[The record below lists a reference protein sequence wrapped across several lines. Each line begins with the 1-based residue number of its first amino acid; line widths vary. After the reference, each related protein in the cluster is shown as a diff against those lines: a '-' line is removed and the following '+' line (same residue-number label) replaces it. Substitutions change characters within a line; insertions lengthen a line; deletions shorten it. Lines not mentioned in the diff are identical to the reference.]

1 MPPIDD
7 RAQWNNNYLSGSAD
21 WVSFETTVSTSSGQI
36 ALAPG
41 YLQRKWTKD
50 GRNYFEYK
58 SEAKLLP
65 FFSWLS
71 ADWQVRRDRWNDVA
85 LEVYYDAKHPYNV
98 DRMIESAKKS
108 LDYYT
113 REFRSEEHTSE
124 LQSLMRISYAV
135 FCLTNKKLHRK
146 HRLANTT

>member
-1 MPPIDD
+1 MRISDWSSD
-7 RAQWNNNYLSGSAD
+7 VCSSDLWNNNYLSGSAD
-21 WVSFETTVSTSSGQI
+21 WVNFETTVSTSSGQI

-50 GRNYFEYK
+50 GRNYFAYK

-71 ADWQVRRDRWNDVA
+71 ADWQVRRDR
-85 LEVYYDAKHPYNV
+85 
-98 DRMIESAKKS
+98 
-108 LDYYT
+108 
-113 REFRSEEHTSE
+113 SEEHTSE

-135 FCLTNKKLHRK
+135 FCLKKKTITMREYDIDTK
-146 HRLANTT
+146 VKVNENND

>member
-98 DRMIESAKKS
+98 DRMIES
-108 LDYYT
+108 
-113 REFRSEEHTSE
+113 RSEAHTSE
-124 LQSLMRISYAV
+124 LQYLMRISYAV
-135 FCLTNKKLHRK
+135 FCLKKKKKTYTHCRIYFSC
-146 HRLANTT
+146 H

>member
-41 YLQRKWTKD
+41 YLQRTWTKD

-58 SEAKLLP
+58 SESKLLP

-71 ADWQVRRDRWNDVA
+71 ADWPVRRDRCHDLA
-85 LEVYYDAKHPYNV
+85 LEVYSAAKPPSTV
-98 DRMIESAKKS
+98 DLIATSAKKA
-108 LDYYT
+108 LDYHT
-113 REFRSEEHTSE
+113 REF
-124 LQSLMRISYAV
+124 
-135 FCLTNKKLHRK
+135 
-146 HRLANTT
+146 

>member
-1 MPPIDD
+1 MIRRPPRSTRTDTRFPYTTLFRSLPERPRMPPIDD

-71 ADWQVRRDRWNDVA
+71 EIGRA
-85 LEVYYDAKHPYNV
+85 
-98 DRMIESAKKS
+98 SC
-108 LDYYT
+108 
-113 REFRSEEHTSE
+113 RERVC
-124 LQSLMRISYAV
+124 QYV
-135 FCLTNKKLHRK
+135 
-146 HRLANTT
+146 